1 MAAVVGAM
9 FLLSAA
15 LSTIISLDYRR
26 EAGDA
31 GLLDYV
37 LPPLTLAAAFVWI
50 VVAFTS

>member
-1 MAAVVGAM
+1 MAGVIVGAM

-15 LSTIISLDYRR
+15 LWTIALDYHR